1 MKTADYSFSQI
12 WFALALVLTT
22 ATQLR
27 WGGLPI
33 GLGEL
38 MLVVWLIVAG
48 LLIIQQKRVLL
59 SSTLKLFLFFW
70 SVVLILLFAGWL
82 VGLFQGVADIRA
94 GSHNLL
100 AYLFVCLIT
109 LTAITYWNSE
119 QVITIGKLVLFFVVL
134 ALIPLWI
141 YGQFFNEIGS
151 LNIWYGGSRFL
162 GWAVDPNQTAILIVP
177 LPFIALYYYR
187 QSHNFIHKII
197 FLALLGSTIVL
208 GIGTDSDSLKVAWV
222 GAIVVYFILILLAR
236 GKLTYLKVVTISAII
251 LLLFSIGLF
260 VFGTKIYAS
269 VEHMYYLG
277 NQGPVRIALWA
288 NGIQATSNSP
298 LVGFGPGAYSGVQE
312 PFSGSECHNTFID
325 WMTNTGVA
333 GFLILFF
340 LLTFIFIKAITS
352 SNNQEVVAVLTSLII
367 VSLFLYVIR
376 HPVWWFYLLWTI
388 SLTSFRKRNRMYFCS
403 N

>member
-1 MKTADYSFSQI
+1 MKTFDYSFSQI

-33 GLGEL
+33 GPGEL
-38 MLVVWLIVAG
+38 MLVVWLIATG
-48 LLIIQQKRVLL
+48 LQIIKQRRITL
-59 SSTLKLFLFFW
+59 SLPLKLFIAFW

-82 VGLFQGVADIRA
+82 VGLFQGVFDVRA
-94 GSHNLL
+94 GTHNLL

-119 QVITIGKLVLFFVVL
+119 QAITIGKLVLFFVVL

-162 GWAVDPNQTAILIVP
+162 GWAVDPNQTAILTVP
-177 LPFIALYYYR
+177 LPFMALYYYR
-187 QSHNFIHKII
+187 QSSKFKHKMLCIVLLFGSII
-197 FLALLGSTIVL
+197 L

-222 GAIVVYFILILLAR
+222 GAIVVYFILTLLAR
-236 GKLTYLKVVTISAII
+236 GQLTHLKVVIALAII
-251 LLLFSIGLF
+251 LLICSIGLF
-260 VFGTKIYAS
+260 VFGAKIYAS
-269 VEHMYYLG
+269 VEQMYYLG
-277 NQGPVRIALWA
+277 NQGPVRLALWA

-352 SNNQEVVAVLTSLII
+352 SNNQEVVAVLTTLII

-376 HPVWWFYLLWTI
+376 HPVWWFYLLWVI
-388 SLTSFRKRNRMYFCS
+388 SLISFRKEKRNRTYF
-403 N
+403 

>member
-1 MKTADYSFSQI
+1 MKTNEYNVLQI

-33 GLGEL
+33 GFGEL
-38 MLVVWLIVAG
+38 MLVVWLIVVG
-48 LLIIQQKRVLL
+48 FQIIKQKRIPL
-59 SSTLKLFLFFW
+59 SSPLKLFLVFW

-82 VGLFQGVADIRA
+82 VGFFQGVADVRA
-94 GSHNLL
+94 GTHNLF

-109 LTAITYWNSE
+109 LTAIIYLDNE
-119 QVITIGKLVLFFVVL
+119 QVITIGKLVLIFAVVGL
-134 ALIPLWI
+134 VPLWI
-141 YGQFFNEIGS
+141 YGQFFNEIGP

-162 GWAVDPNQTAILIVP
+162 GWAVDPNQTAILITP

-187 QSHNFIHKII
+187 QSHTFIHKIV
-197 FLALLGSTIVL
+197 FMALLVGALVL

-222 GAIVVYFILILLAR
+222 GAIVVYFFLALLVR
-236 GKLTYLKVVTISAII
+236 GSLSYLKLVLVSAII
-251 LLLFSIGLF
+251 LFICCTGIF
-260 VFGTKIYAS
+260 VFGSKIYAS
-269 VEHMYYLG
+269 VEYMYYLG
-277 NQGPVRIALWA
+277 DQGPVRLALWA
-288 NGIQATSNSP
+288 NGLHATSNSL

-325 WMTNTGVA
+325 WMTNTGVV
-333 GFLILFF
+333 GFLLLFF
-340 LLTFIFIKAITS
+340 LLAFIFVKAILRRT
-352 SNNQEVVAVLTSLII
+352 NEVVAVLTTLII

-388 SLTSFRKRNRMYFCS
+388 SLTFSKEEVGTINR
-403 N
+403 